1 MKGKKTGGR
10 QKGTPNK
17 TTQMNK
23 RIISNLLADYSDSGL
38 MAKDFSRLESKD
50 RMSIAEK
57 LMQYVMPKMQSS
69 SVDVSM
75 SDEKKTL
82 EDTLASLSQDPKG
95 AE

>member
-38 MAKDFSRLESKD
+38 MAKDFLRLEPKD

-82 EDTLASLSQDPKG
+82 EDTLASLSQDPKE